1 MNLAEPIFISINI
14 AQGFLFL
21 HNLTSIWY
29 FLLGDRHS
37 NRFEVVFH
45 CGFICVSPMISDILL
60 CIYTSFCVSV
70 GHLHYSLGKC
80 LFSSYAH
87 FKIRLFVFIT
97 EMYKFFIYFGY

>member
-14 AQGFLFL
+14 ARGFLFL

-29 FLLGDRHS
+29 FLLGDSHS

-45 CGFICVSPMISDILL
+45 CGFICISLMISDILL
-60 CIYTSFCVSV
+60 CIDASFCVSV
-70 GHLHYSLGKC
+70 GHLHYSLGKY
-80 LFSSYAH
+80 LFSSSAH

-97 EMYKFFIYFGY
+97 EKCKFFIYFGY